1 MDYSEKL
8 EFHYKAKKG
17 FQNDPNGLVFFKG
30 YYHVFYQHAPHYE
43 KAGMEPCCWGHAR
56 TRDFVC
62 WEELPVALTP
72 EFDYEADGCWSGTAI
87 VKDDVLYLFYA
98 SVATRDGRTYMKQ
111 SVSVAYSTDG
121 IHFTKYAKNPVIKD
135 HNEFGSEDFRD
146 PAVFERDGKYYLL
159 MATGHKA
166 TQTGRLLVYE
176 SDNLLNWR
184 YSSILR
190 QWENTR
196 FTECPS
202 VVRYGEKWLIAASV
216 CPMDD
221 NHFFSIMYGDFV
233 DGEFL
238 VEAESTF
245 DKGPDS
251 YAGQIFNDHLGRAIL
266 LAWIPGWKYNGCFVR
281 DAGCISL
288 PKEITVAN
296 GKITGYPI
304 TEVAS
309 CLKKSDPLVEIT
321 DSGFVVKRQEHGDV
335 IHVGEINEIGILR
348 DKFVLEIYVN
358 HGETVYSI
366 LL

>member
-1 MDYSEKL
+1 
-8 EFHYKAKKG
+8 
-17 FQNDPNGLVFFKG
+17 
-30 YYHVFYQHAPHYE
+30 
-43 KAGMEPCCWGHAR
+43 
-56 TRDFVC
+56 
-62 WEELPVALTP
+62 
-72 EFDYEADGCWSGTAI
+72 
-87 VKDDVLYLFYA
+87 
-98 SVATRDGRTYMKQ
+98 
-111 SVSVAYSTDG
+111 
-121 IHFTKYAKNPVIKD
+121 
-135 HNEFGSEDFRD
+135 
-146 PAVFERDGKYYLL
+146 YYLL

-176 SDNLLNWR
+176 SDDLLNWK

-221 NHFFSIMYGDFV
+221 DHFFSIMYGDFV

-238 VEAESTF
+238 IQAESTF

-281 DAGCISL
+281 DAGCMSL

-296 GKITGYPI
+296 GKISGYPI

-321 DSGFVVKRQEHGDV
+321 DSGFVVKRQERGDV